1 MTQENNDAASTSQ
14 DQSSIQEKL
23 SSLTNRKNIL
33 LILVDQFRFPRFS
46 YGPEYGFSPPIKLIT
61 GFQQPRDQENLD
73 ADWAKKFFPGL
84 WALRQNS
91 VVLRRHY
98 IAASA
103 CTPSRATIMT
113 GQYGTRTQVTQTDG
127 TFKNGDSPAFP
138 WLSPDGIPTIGSWM
152 RQAGYSTHYFGKWHV
167 SNPPDQSLDRYGFDD
182 WELSYPEPHGT
193 LLNNLGAYR
202 DYQFADLCASFLKR
216 RGLGVPFARFVG
228 LQNYNHPIAVT
239 ANRAHSAG
247 LGPDILGGEED
258 GSSLDISSQNK
269 PWFTVISFTN
279 PHDIAVYP
287 TLLRQLVASDNF
299 PSQQEYLQF
308 LRSPLGVPEQGWL
321 SSPPQ
326 HGTKR
331 IELNPLGFPTGSG
344 AANVPPTLLENLSTK
359 PRCQYD
365 SSYKVGLTLAS
376 KLGWS
381 IATGNISEGT
391 DLQQLWTKA
400 ALAMKASGLPFQLQ
414 EDPEGWAT
422 AFIRYYAYL
431 IHVVDEHIARVLE
444 ALRDSGQEENT
455 IVIFT
460 SDHGEYGGAHGM
472 LMEKWYAA
480 YEEAVHVPLVV
491 RSANINPDS
500 NMKQCD
506 ALTSHIDLLPTI
518 LGFAGVGD
526 EERARIRHH
535 LRIRNEVPEPV
546 GCNIA
551 PLIEKVGARATPEP
565 TEEEQVSQSDGK
577 PRRGVLFITD
587 DEITAPLPEP
597 PGDPHSIRGENEY
610 QAYKIAVNQV
620 AQEQQKKGEQPIAEG
635 SVIQPNHIRCVV
647 SNGHKLA
654 RYCDPQGKVTD
665 EWEMY
670 DLRYDPNEEV
680 NLLVYDQPF
689 PTAAGNLPA
698 WAGGAKAV
706 EETARELRALLADL
720 EATML

>member
-1 MTQENNDAASTSQ
+1 MNKDNDASSSTH
-14 DQSSIQEKL
+14 DQL
-23 SSLTNRKNIL
+23 SKRANRKNIL

-46 YGPEYGFSPPIKLIT
+46 YGPDAGFSQPIKLIA
-61 GFQQPRDQENLD
+61 GFQDPKNPDELD
-73 ADWAKKFFPGL
+73 PEWAKKFYPGL

-113 GQYGTRTQVTQTDG
+113 GQYGTRTNVTQTDG

-152 RQAGYSTHYFGKWHV
+152 REAGYSTHYFGKWHV
-167 SNPPDQSLDRYGFDD
+167 SNPPDQSLKRYGFDD

-202 DYQFADLCASFLKR
+202 DYQFADLCASFLRR
-216 RGLGVPFARFVG
+216 RGLGEPYARFVG
-228 LQNYNHPIAVT
+228 LANYNHPIAVT
-239 ANRAHSAG
+239 ANRAHQAG
-247 LGPDILGGEED
+247 LGPDILGGDED
-258 GSSLDISSQNK
+258 GSGQDLSSQNK

-287 TLLRQLVASDNF
+287 TLLRQLVSQTNFASNQD
-299 PSQQEYLQF
+299 YLKF
-308 LRSPLGVPEQGWL
+308 LASPLGVPEQGWV

-326 HGTKR
+326 HGTMQF
-331 IELNPLGFPTGSG
+331 ELNPLGFPTGSG
-344 AANVPPTLLENLSTK
+344 AANVPPTMLEDLSTK

-365 SSYKVGLTLAS
+365 SAYKVGLTLAS

-381 IATGNISEGT
+381 IAIGNIPQGT
-391 DLQQLWTKA
+391 TLEQLWQKGAKA
-400 ALAMKASGLPFQLQ
+400 MRASGLPFNLQ
-414 EDPEGWAT
+414 EDPVGWCT

-431 IHVVDEHIARVLE
+431 THVVDEHITRVLT
-444 ALRDSGQEENT
+444 ALHDSGQAENT

-460 SDHGEYGGAHGM
+460 SDHGEYGAAHGM

-480 YEEAVHVPLVV
+480 YEEAVHVPVV
-491 RSANINPDS
+491 IHSSSINPDP

-506 ALTSHIDLLPTI
+506 ALTNHVDMLPTI
-518 LGFAGVGD
+518 LGFAGVD
-526 EERARIRHH
+526 EEGRNRIRRH

-546 GCNIA
+546 GCDLTG
-551 PLIEKVGARATPEP
+551 LIEKVGARPTTEP
-565 TEEEQVSQSDGK
+565 TEEESVSQPDGK

-610 QAYKIAVNQV
+610 QSYKIAVNQV
-620 AQEQQKKGEQPIAEG
+620 IAEMQKKGERPISEG
-635 SVIQPNHIRCVV
+635 SVIQPNHVRCVV
-647 SNGHKLA
+647 SAGFKLA
-654 RYCDPQGKVTD
+654 RYIDPDGIATE

-670 DLRYDPNEEV
+670 DLVRDPNETT
-680 NLLVYDQPF
+680 NLLVYNQPF
-689 PTAAGNLPA
+689 PTVASNLPSGTDTA
-698 WAGGAKAV
+698 AV
-706 EETARELRALLADL
+706 EAKARELRELLADL

>member
-1 MTQENNDAASTSQ
+1 MNQDNNDASSTINEQ
-14 DQSSIQEKL
+14 L
-23 SSLTNRKNIL
+23 SKRANRKNIL

-46 YGPEYGFSPPIKLIT
+46 YGPDAGFSQPIKLIA
-61 GFQQPRDQENLD
+61 GFQDPKNPDELDQE
-73 ADWAKKFFPGL
+73 WAKKFYPGL

-113 GQYGTRTQVTQTDG
+113 GQYGTRTGVTQTDG

-138 WLSPDGIPTIGSWM
+138 WLDPYGVPTIGSWM
-152 RQAGYSTHYFGKWHV
+152 REAGYSTHYFGKWHV
-167 SNPPDQSLDRYGFDD
+167 SNPPDQSLKRYGFDD

-202 DYQFADLCASFLKR
+202 DYQFADLCAAFLRR
-216 RGLGVPFARFVG
+216 RGLGEPYARFVG
-228 LQNYNHPIAVT
+228 LANYNHPIAVT
-239 ANRAHSAG
+239 ANRAHQAG

-258 GSSLDISSQNK
+258 GSDLDFSSQDK
-269 PWFTVISFTN
+269 PWFSVISFTN

-287 TLLRQLVASDNF
+287 TLLKQLVDKSNF
-299 PSQQEYLQF
+299 ATNEEYAKF
-308 LRSPLGVPEQGWL
+308 MASPLGVPEQGWV

-326 HGTKR
+326 HGTMQF
-331 IELNPLGFPTGSG
+331 ELNPLGFPTGSG
-344 AANVPPTLLENLSTK
+344 AANVPPTMLEDLSTK

-381 IATGNISEGT
+381 IASANIPPGT
-391 DLQQLWTKA
+391 TLEQLWHKA
-400 ALAMKASGLPFQLQ
+400 AIALRASGLPFNLQ
-414 EDPEGWAT
+414 EDPVGWCT

-431 IHVVDEHIARVLE
+431 THVVDEHITRVLT

-480 YEEAVHVPLVV
+480 YEEAVHVPVV
-491 RSANINPDS
+491 IHSAAINPDP

-506 ALTSHIDLLPTI
+506 ALTSHIDMLPTI
-518 LGFAGVGD
+518 LGFAGVD
-526 EERARIRHH
+526 EEGRNRIRRH

-546 GCNIA
+546 GVNIA
-551 PLIEKVGARATPEP
+551 PLIERVGARPTTEP
-565 TEEEQVSQSDGK
+565 SEEETVLQANGK

-610 QAYKIAVNQV
+610 QSYKIAVNQV
-620 AQEQQKKGEQPIAEG
+620 AAEMQRKGEQPIAEG
-635 SVIQPNHIRCVV
+635 SVIQPNHVRCVV
-647 SNGHKLA
+647 SAGYKLA
-654 RYCDPQGKVTD
+654 RYIDPDGQEAE

-670 DLRYDPNEEV
+670 DLVHDANETT
-680 NLLVYDQPF
+680 NLLVYNQPF
-689 PTAAGNLPA
+689 PTVISSLPH
-698 WAGGAKAV
+698 WADTAV
-706 EETARELRALLADL
+706 EAKARELRELLADL